1 MDKGSLGGV
10 EVELRLLPR
19 APGHFRR
26 RPLRFGWRFR
36 PVYGG
41 TAPGKWAAPEPGGMD
56 GRTVVGGLL
65 TASGGLFAYVAVT
78 TLFRNAGSAGTAS
91 LVALGGLALV
101 ALTLAALGGSL
112 LVRGRRA
119 AAGDD

>member
-1 MDKGSLGGV
+1 VDKGSLGGV
-10 EVELRLLPR
+10 EVESPPLSRV
-19 APGHFRR
+19 PGYFRC
-26 RPLRFGWRFR
+26 RPHRFGWRFR

-91 LVALGGLALV
+91 LVALGGLALI
-101 ALTLAALGGSL
+101 ALTLATLGGSL
-112 LVRGRRA
+112 LVRSRRV